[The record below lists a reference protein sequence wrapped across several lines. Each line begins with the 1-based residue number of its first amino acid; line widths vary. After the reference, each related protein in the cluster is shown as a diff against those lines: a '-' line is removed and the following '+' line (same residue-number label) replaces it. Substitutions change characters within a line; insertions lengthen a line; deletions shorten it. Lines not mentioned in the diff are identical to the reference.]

1 MFFVTGKLS
10 DKAFIKT
17 GTSDYGKWTVI
28 QFLITK
34 KRKGKTIKIPITA
47 KGKLAEKLDN
57 FVVGEKLRIEF
68 FIEGKEYN
76 SKFYTECYAI
86 SIEKY
91 VKKQYFITHG
101 NEMFEGEKD
110 IIQIDNHIFKEQHT
124 K

>member
-10 DKAFIKT
+10 DKAFKKT
-17 GTSDYGKWTVI
+17 GVSENGAWTII
-28 QFLITK
+28 QFLIVK
-34 KRKGKTIKIPITA
+34 KRKGKPIKIPIIA
-47 KGKLAEKLDN
+47 RGKLANKLDD

-68 FIEGKEYN
+68 YIEGKEFN
-76 SKFYTECYAI
+76 GKFYTECYAL

-101 NEMFEGEKD
+101 SEMFEGEKD
-110 IIQIDNHIFKEQHT
+110 IIQIDNHLFKEQNT